1 MRTGQTKKLASLWRG
16 PYTVI
21 DKLNAV
27 NYRIQLIGRNKTLV
41 VHHNR
46 LKLCKSN
53 PTEDNVLLEETP
65 PAAAETQPP
74 ESESNAGFVVIEDGM
89 LPFEPEM
96 AQPAEVLG
104 EVLSRDCGTE

>member
-1 MRTGQTKKLASLWRG
+1 M
-16 PYTVI
+16 
-21 DKLNAV
+21 
-27 NYRIQLIGRNKTLV
+27 
-41 VHHNR
+41 HHNR

-53 PTEDNVLLEETP
+53 PTEDDVLLEETP

-96 AQPAEVLG
+96 VQPAEVLG
-104 EVLSRDCGTE
+104 EVYQGLWNRMSNPRKNGK